1 LFIRREGLWKDS
13 TILYLA
19 DMRKKTKRLTPD
31 ARTEQLLEVAAR
43 FFLEKG
49 FEGASVSEIA
59 REARAS
65 KETLYHR
72 YSSKEDL
79 FLAVMRRQTDLLAAE
94 LNAVL
99 VPDTP
104 TEEALVSFGVVIV
117 GRMISAPSIAMHKI
131 LSLESSRFPDL
142 PKLYFELGPAR
153 VISTLARYLCEQMQL
168 ERLRKMDSEVAAQ
181 HFLALLTAGTMTRI
195 QLGILPMPTAA
206 QMRRRVRAAVD
217 VFLHGYGV

>member
-1 LFIRREGLWKDS
+1 M
-13 TILYLA
+13 A
-19 DMRKKTKRLTPD
+19 KKGKRLTSD
-31 ARTEQLLEVAAR
+31 ARTEQLLDVAAR

-99 VPDTP
+99 VPDSP
-104 TEEALVSFGVVIV
+104 TEEALQSFGVVIV

-131 LSLESSRFPDL
+131 LSLESSRFPAL
-142 PKLYFELGPAR
+142 PKLFFELGPAR
-153 VISTLARYLCEQMQL
+153 VIATLARYLCEQMVL
-168 ERLRKMDSEVAAQ
+168 GRLRKMDAELAAH
-181 HFLALLTAGTMTRI
+181 HFLALLTAGTMPRI
-195 QLGILPMPTAA
+195 QLGILPIPTPA
-206 QMRRRVRAAVD
+206 QMRRKVRAAVD
-217 VFLHGYGV
+217 VFLHGYSR